1 MISRRTLTFIAALA
15 AATLLPLSGA
25 MSGDHAGRFVQG
37 LAERVTNMFSDG
49 ELTVER
55 RDARFRNLLEN
66 GFDMNLIGRVAL
78 DGHWPDATAEQHG
91 EYLALFSDYLIKSY
105 GRWIK
110 AYAAGQLEVVQSA
123 PIDDRDT
130 LVRPRISRTAGES
143 ENIDWRVRLS
153 GEGMRVI
160 DVIVDGVSMLNTQ
173 RSEFA
178 AVIAR
183 DGIDGLLETLRE
195 FTAK

>member
-1 MISRRTLTFIAALA
+1 MISRRTFTFIAALA

-25 MSGDHAGRFVQG
+25 VSGDHAGRFVQS
-37 LAERVTNMFSDG
+37 LAEQVTNMFSDG

-78 DGHWPDATAEQHG
+78 DGHWPDATVEQHG

-130 LVRPRISRTAGES
+130 LVRTRISRTAGES
-143 ENIDWRVRLS
+143 ENIEWRVRLS

-183 DGIDGLLETLRE
+183 DGIDGLIETLRE

>member
-1 MISRRTLTFIAALA
+1 MISRRTFTLIAALA

-25 MSGDHAGRFVQG
+25 VSGDHAGRFVQS
-37 LAERVTNMFSDG
+37 LAEQVTNMFSDG

-78 DGHWPDATAEQHG
+78 DGHWPDATVEQHG

-130 LVRPRISRTAGES
+130 LVRTRISRTAGES
-143 ENIDWRVRLS
+143 ENIEWRVRLS

>member
-1 MISRRTLTFIAALA
+1 MISRRTFTFIAALA

-25 MSGDHAGRFVQG
+25 VSGDHAGRFVQS
-37 LAERVTNMFSDG
+37 LAEQVTNMFSDG

-78 DGHWPDATAEQHG
+78 DGHWPDATVEQHG

-130 LVRPRISRTAGES
+130 LVRTRISRTAGES
-143 ENIDWRVRLS
+143 ENIEWRVRLS

>member
-15 AATLLPLSGA
+15 AATLLSLSGA
-25 MSGDHAGRFVQG
+25 ISGDHAGRFVRG
-37 LAERVTNMFSDG
+37 LAEQVTNMFSDG

-78 DGHWPDATAEQHG
+78 DGHWPDATVEQHG

-130 LVRPRISRTAGES
+130 LVRTRISRTPGES
-143 ENIDWRVRLS
+143 ENIEWRVRRS

>member
-25 MSGDHAGRFVQG
+25 VSGDHAGRFVQS
-37 LAERVTNMFSDG
+37 LAEQVTNMFSDG

-78 DGHWPDATAEQHG
+78 DGHWPDATVEQHG

-130 LVRPRISRTAGES
+130 LVRTRISRTAGES
-143 ENIDWRVRLS
+143 ENIEWRVRLS